1 MTKLTG
7 VVPILFVPFNDD
19 GSIDEKSL
27 RQVVHFELE
36 GGVDGIGI
44 NGFASEAY
52 KLSDEERK
60 RTVEI
65 VATEVAQQVPLVI
78 GIAPGS
84 TEIAIEQAHYFAK
97 YKPACLMVL
106 PPSVMDN
113 GAEALVQHYRDLA
126 DASEIPVMVQQSPH
140 IPAYKH
146 CLLSAEQL
154 AHLAT
159 HDLIR
164 YFKIEGPGAPER
176 MAALRPLVSE
186 KIGLF
191 GGVGGITFVDE
202 LNAGAAGVI
211 PGVGFNEIFVQSWA
225 AWQKGDVAEVKR
237 VLEHHQ
243 PLVQAVSGPGHE
255 FSLHARKRLMH
266 RAGIIQ
272 NPYVRRPTVTKADV
286 SGVLEVA
293 DHYQLRISKQGTG
306 FGIQG
311 SG

>member
-1 MTKLTG
+1 MTNLAG
-7 VVPILFVPFNDD
+7 VVPILFVPF
-19 GSIDEKSL
+19 DEAGNLDEDSL
-27 RQVVHFELE
+27 RRVVRFELE

-52 KLSDEERK
+52 KLSDEERW

-65 VATEVAQQVPLVI
+65 VASEVAGQVPLVI

-84 TEIAIEQAHYFAK
+84 TEAAIQQAKAFAK
-97 YKPACLMVL
+97 YNPACLMVL

-113 GAEALVQHYRDLA
+113 GAEALVKHYQDLA
-126 DASEIPVMVQQSPH
+126 TASDIPLMVQQSPH

-146 CLLSAEQL
+146 CLLSPENL
-154 AHLAT
+154 ATLAT
-159 HDLIR
+159 HDMVR

-191 GGVGGITFVDE
+191 GGVGGITFIDE

-211 PGVGFNEIFVQSWA
+211 PGVGFNEVFVQSWA
-225 AWQKGDVAEVKR
+225 AWQKGDVAEVKSI
-237 VLEHHQ
+237 LEHHQ

-255 FSLHARKRLMH
+255 FSLHARKHLMH
-266 RAGIIQ
+266 RLGIIQ
-272 NPYVRRPTVTKADV
+272 TPYVRRPTVSDVDV
-286 SGVLEVA
+286 SGVLEMA
-293 DHYQLRISKQGTG
+293 NRYPLRVSQPKP
-306 FGIQG
+306 
-311 SG
+311 

>member
-1 MTKLTG
+1 MLRG
-7 VVPILFVPFNDD
+7 VVPILLVPFDSD
-19 GSIDEKSL
+19 RAIDEKSL
-27 RQVVHFELE
+27 RRVVEFELE

-60 RTVEI
+60 RTVDI
-65 VATEVAQQVPLVI
+65 VASEVAGQVPLVI

-84 TEIAIEQAHYFAK
+84 TEVAIQQAKDFARF
-97 YKPACLMVL
+97 KPACLMVL

-113 GAEALVQHYRDLA
+113 GAEALVKHYRDLA
-126 DASEIPVMVQQSPH
+126 DASEIPLMVQQSPH

-146 CLLSAEQL
+146 CLLSAE
-154 AHLAT
+154 HLASLAR
-159 HDLIR
+159 HDMIR

-176 MAALRPLVSE
+176 MATLRPLISE

-191 GGVGGITFVDE
+191 GGVGGISFIDE
-202 LNAGAAGVI
+202 LQAGAAGVI
-211 PGVGFNEIFVQSWA
+211 PGVGFNEVFVQSWA
-225 AWQKGDVAEVKR
+225 AWQKGDVNEVKR
-237 VLEHHQ
+237 VLEHYQ

-255 FSLHARKRLMH
+255 FSLHARKHLLH

-272 NPYVRRPTVTKADV
+272 TPYVRRPTVAQADV

-293 DHYQLRISKQGTG
+293 DRYKLRISKV
-306 FGIQG
+306 
-311 SG
+311 